1 MILTEYEMP
10 MPTVIRRISI
20 LTLLFLGIAGAHAF
34 AQADIWSAP
43 SEEEL
48 RKIITGST
56 LTGEVKAQPPFN
68 FTEYLSADG
77 TSRGKMIECCK
88 PEELVAKGMSY
99 AGEWALDQ
107 GSLCFT
113 YEGEEKKICWKLQVK
128 GDRFRMLDQQFG
140 LAGEG
145 TIRSGN
151 PDNL

>member
-1 MILTEYEMP
+1 MLTVM
-10 MPTVIRRISI
+10 RRISV
-20 LTLLFLGIAGAHAF
+20 LSLLFLGFAGSQVF
-34 AQADIWSAP
+34 AQADIWP
-43 SEEEL
+43 TPNEEEL

-68 FTEYLSADG
+68 FSEYLGTDG

-88 PEELVAKGMSY
+88 PEELATKGMSY
-99 AGEWALDQ
+99 SGEWALDQ

-145 TIRSGN
+145 QIRSGN

>member
-1 MILTEYEMP
+1 MLTMTRHIIILLVLAMG
-10 MPTVIRRISI
+10 
-20 LTLLFLGIAGAHAF
+20 FLGGGHAL
-34 AQADIWSAP
+34 AQEDVWSAP

-48 RKIITGST
+48 RKIITGAT

-68 FTEYLSADG
+68 FSEFLGSDG

-88 PEELVAKGMSY
+88 PEQVMTKGMAY
-99 AGEWALDQ
+99 LGEWALDK
-107 GSLCFT
+107 GNLCFT

-128 GDRFRMLDQQFG
+128 GDRFRMFDQQFG

-145 TIRSGN
+145 QIRPGN

>member
-1 MILTEYEMP
+1 M
-10 MPTVIRRISI
+10 
-20 LTLLFLGIAGAHAF
+20 LTLIRQTIVLALLVLGFAGAHAF
-34 AQADIWSAP
+34 AQTDIWPAP
-43 SEEEL
+43 NEEEL
-48 RKIITGST
+48 RKIITGAT

-68 FTEYLSADG
+68 FSEYLGADG

-88 PEELVAKGMSY
+88 PEELATKGMSY

-145 TIRSGN
+145 QIRSGN

>member
-1 MILTEYEMP
+1 MLTA
-10 MPTVIRRISI
+10 IRCTS
-20 LTLLFLGIAGAHAF
+20 LLALIFLGFAGEQAF
-34 AQADIWSAP
+34 AQADIWPAP
-43 SEEEL
+43 NEEEL
-48 RKIITGST
+48 RKIITGAT

-68 FTEYLSADG
+68 FSEFLGADG

-88 PEELVAKGMSY
+88 PEELATKGMSY
-99 AGEWALDQ
+99 SGEWALDQ

-145 TIRSGN
+145 QIRSGN

>member
-1 MILTEYEMP
+1 MKTMLTVM
-10 MPTVIRRISI
+10 RRISV
-20 LTLLFLGIAGAHAF
+20 LAALVGGLAGTQAL
-34 AQADIWSAP
+34 AQADIWP
-43 SEEEL
+43 TPNEEEL
-48 RKIITGST
+48 RKIVTGAT

-68 FTEYLSADG
+68 FSEYLGADG

-88 PEELVAKGMSY
+88 PDELATKGMSY
-99 AGEWALDQ
+99 SGEWALDQ

-145 TIRSGN
+145 QIRSGN

>member
-1 MILTEYEMP
+1 MLAIM
-10 MPTVIRRISI
+10 RRISV
-20 LTLLFLGIAGAHAF
+20 LAPLFWGLAPMQAV
-34 AQADIWSAP
+34 AQADIWPAP
-43 SEEEL
+43 NEEEL

-68 FTEYLSADG
+68 FSEYLGADG

-88 PEELVAKGMSY
+88 PDELISKGMSY
-99 AGEWALDQ
+99 SGEWALDQ

-113 YEGEEKKICWKLQVK
+113 YEGEEKKICWKLQIK

>member
-1 MILTEYEMP
+1 MLTL
-10 MPTVIRRISI
+10 IRRTIV
-20 LTLLFLGIAGAHAF
+20 LALLVLGFVGTHAF
-34 AQADIWSAP
+34 AQTDIWPAP
-43 SEEEL
+43 NEEEL
-48 RKIITGST
+48 RKIITGAT

-68 FTEYLSADG
+68 FSEYLGADG

-88 PEELVAKGMSY
+88 PEQLATKGMSY
-99 AGEWALDQ
+99 SGEWALDQ

-145 TIRSGN
+145 QIRSGN